1 MQKKVITTPLG
12 PPAIGPYTQAMQA
25 GNWVFV
31 SGQIPLDPATGKLID
46 DKSIVAQTRRS
57 LQNIQGIL
65 TAAGASLS
73 DVVKVTIYLD
83 DMGNFS
89 EVNGVYSE
97 FFQSSRPARATV
109 QVAGLPMGVAIEI
122 DCIALV
128 D

>member
-12 PPAIGPYTQAMQA
+12 PPAIGPYTQAIQA

-31 SGQIPLDPATGKLID
+31 SGQIPLDPATGKLIE
-46 DKSIVAQTRRS
+46 DKSVVAQTRRS

-65 TAAGASLS
+65 TAAGASLN

-83 DMGNFS
+83 DMGDFS